1 MTALL
6 IILMIVLLFVL
17 ILSLRLKLYICLDD
31 TLYVSAGLGPVLL
44 SLLPRRYKRKSI
56 NLEDFSYEKHQKR
69 LKHEQKIAQ
78 KKIEKSNKKK
88 FRKTLDDADK
98 TVKSE
103 AEGKKTSKLSL
114 DAIIEIIC
122 FILEEFPKL
131 TASFITEIRMLEI
144 NVAGRDASD
153 CAVKYGI
160 ISQSVAYLVE
170 ILDSSTRMKPLKQNA
185 IVVKSDFLKEKSSYK
200 IDIRL
205 KVSLFSLLKS
215 GVRSLVWLIKSDIIK
230 I

>member
-17 ILSLRLKLYICLDD
+17 ILSLRLKLYIRLDD

-56 NLEDFSYEKHQKR
+56 NLEDFSYKKHQKR

>member
-17 ILSLRLKLYICLDD
+17 ILSLRLKLYIRLDD

-88 FRKTLDDADK
+88 FLKTLDDADK

-122 FILEEFPKL
+122 FILDEFPKL

-185 IVVKSDFLKEKSSYK
+185 IVVKSDFLKEKNSYK